1 MDPTLQATDLSFG
14 FAPKRTLLHHLS
26 FRLEAGTITL
36 LAGPNGAG
44 KSVLL
49 KLVKGLL
56 KETGGS
62 IAIQGTPQKPK
73 ERMRHVGLVFQDAPT
88 QIVGRTVEKDIRFG
102 MENLGLDE
110 TEIRSR
116 LENLGAILKLTALM
130 DRDPMTLSGG
140 EARRLAIAGVLAM
153 QPDLLVMDEPFANLD
168 WPSVRQVITTLL
180 ELRKRGTT
188 ILLVSHE
195 VEKILAHVDHT
206 LLLNE
211 GTIVADGKPDQAML
225 ATLRDNDIFLPK
237 NARVEDLSWL
247 TP

>member
-1 MDPTLQATDLSFG
+1 MNPTLQATDLSFG

-110 TEIRSR
+110 TEIRYVGKP
-116 LENLGAILKLTALM
+116 GAFSKLTALM
-130 DRDPMTLSGG
+130 AATDDPL
-140 EARRLAIAGVLAM
+140 RR
-153 QPDLLVMDEPFANLD
+153 
-168 WPSVRQVITTLL
+168 
-180 ELRKRGTT
+180 
-188 ILLVSHE
+188 
-195 VEKILAHVDHT
+195 
-206 LLLNE
+206 
-211 GTIVADGKPDQAML
+211 GKPAGL
-225 ATLRDNDIFLPK
+225 PCRIPCHAAT
-237 NARVEDLSWL
+237 SS
-247 TP
+247 